1 MAAIAAILSSIPSS
15 SSSSKFSK
23 YQSHPSA
30 PPPCRVVCRGGSQPP
45 PPVTTDFQFA
55 LHDALDSSG
64 INTTHA
70 REARQNFMS
79 QIKRLSSI
87 EREISISINRRVD
100 LAKTALYIAA
110 EDDSLISHS
119 SVALPVDAFIERLDD
134 LSMGFCTNNSSAL
147 KSSPEMLLDSLEK
160 FLYVKKV
167 LTHRSGS
174 AVMLALIYSEILK
187 TLRLWSLLD
196 FDCEIFFPH
205 DNHGLPRGYH
215 KQKSKESDHQHILT
229 SLTLLEKIL
238 RNLKKA
244 FWPFQHDHTKSLFL
258 RAAHAADCVDISK
271 TFEGSGAQLASAKAA
286 QHRLDRGVWTSV
298 HFGDMRRALSAC
310 ERLILLESDPK
321 ELRDYSVLLYHCG
334 FYEQSLQY
342 LKLYQEKGS
351 SLQKQASNKLSSLE
365 EYAVEKLMIRLNLIS
380 MEEGW
385 SKPSHASPSDPG
397 YYSKATEPTRHGPP
411 PPHRPPCNGKKPQQS
426 VNEHSGAALENH
438 CAQNDTLT
446 TAKTWP
452 PPPHPVT
459 TTTTTFPP
467 DHTNMLGL
475 HNILFIA
482 PPPSFH
488 HHQPPHIPS
497 THQIANTNDQC
508 NIANNQESWTTLN
521 KYQQKSSFLKRGD
534 LNVVGDN
541 DTGRNIGPARACR
554 DCGNRA
560 KKECQYRR
568 CRTCCKSREYDC
580 TTHMK
585 STWVSAARRRERLG
599 CGGGGDSSASSGGG
613 CVGGKRPRE
622 NVTTTSNSFSTSN
635 NNAAASVN
643 FDTGSSYQDASFKLS
658 LPGQVREPAVFRC
671 IRVTAINSGEAEV
684 AYQAKVNISGHV
696 FKGILYDQGIDEKNL
711 FPCVSKMQSGE
722 RTRDSTSPIV
732 EPSVAYAATGNHRLL
747 EGPLLHNQARVIVAM
762 SPSSWVMDEIHCCV
776 VWLQGRRCESTSSLK
791 LYVLERDFL
800 VFPSF
805 SSEVKL
811 LFLFLMPCSVRI
823 FPLFNGGQRK
833 FLEEHSSESSF

>member
-1 MAAIAAILSSIPSS
+1 
-15 SSSSKFSK
+15 
-23 YQSHPSA
+23 
-30 PPPCRVVCRGGSQPP
+30 
-45 PPVTTDFQFA
+45 
-55 LHDALDSSG
+55 
-64 INTTHA
+64 
-70 REARQNFMS
+70 
-79 QIKRLSSI
+79 
-87 EREISISINRRVD
+87 
-100 LAKTALYIAA
+100 
-110 EDDSLISHS
+110 
-119 SVALPVDAFIERLDD
+119 
-134 LSMGFCTNNSSAL
+134 
-147 KSSPEMLLDSLEK
+147 
-160 FLYVKKV
+160 
-167 LTHRSGS
+167 
-174 AVMLALIYSEILK
+174 
-187 TLRLWSLLD
+187 
-196 FDCEIFFPH
+196 
-205 DNHGLPRGYH
+205 
-215 KQKSKESDHQHILT
+215 
-229 SLTLLEKIL
+229 
-238 RNLKKA
+238 
-244 FWPFQHDHTKSLFL
+244 
-258 RAAHAADCVDISK
+258 
-271 TFEGSGAQLASAKAA
+271 
-286 QHRLDRGVWTSV
+286 
-298 HFGDMRRALSAC
+298 
-310 ERLILLESDPK
+310 
-321 ELRDYSVLLYHCG
+321 
-334 FYEQSLQY
+334 
-342 LKLYQEKGS
+342 
-351 SLQKQASNKLSSLE
+351 
-365 EYAVEKLMIRLNLIS
+365 
-380 MEEGW
+380 
-385 SKPSHASPSDPG
+385 
-397 YYSKATEPTRHGPP
+397 
-411 PPHRPPCNGKKPQQS
+411 
-426 VNEHSGAALENH
+426 
-438 CAQNDTLT
+438 
-446 TAKTWP
+446 
-452 PPPHPVT
+452 
-459 TTTTTFPP
+459 
-467 DHTNMLGL
+467 MLGL

-643 FDTGSSYQDASFKLS
+643 FDTGSSLVNLNLLKSGKWLAYFSLFPGIIDASFKLS

-776 VWLQGRRCESTSSLK
+776 VWLQGRRCESTYSLK
-791 LYVLERDFL
+791 LYVLERDFI

-805 SSEVKL
+805 ASEVKL
-811 LFLFLMPCSVRI
+811 LLLFLMPCSVRI

-833 FLEEHSSESSF
+833 ILGRTQF